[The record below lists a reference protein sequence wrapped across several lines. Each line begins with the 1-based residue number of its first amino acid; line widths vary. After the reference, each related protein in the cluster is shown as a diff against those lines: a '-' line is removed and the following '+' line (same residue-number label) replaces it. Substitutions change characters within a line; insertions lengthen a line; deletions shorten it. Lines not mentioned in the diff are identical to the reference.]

1 MGLGI
6 VLDVYGKSDR
16 YRCPNPGPS
25 SPYRVA
31 VPTTLSRPPLLLGA
45 YLKICRENPGG
56 KNIGHFALRPRYVL
70 LLPAI
75 LNHDKSALFD

>member
-1 MGLGI
+1 VGLGI
-6 VLDVYGKSDR
+6 VLDGYGKSDR

-25 SPYRVA
+25 SPYRV
-31 VPTTLSRPPLLLGA
+31 VPTTLSQSPLILGTFM
-45 YLKICRENPGG
+45 KICRENPGG

-75 LNHDKSALFD
+75 LNRDESTLCD